1 MRERQHARPRPFQFS
16 CSLPLREREL
26 ELIVSKRAAQCYRRP
41 ISLPNLFERGLENDS
56 VNHSYLLDILAEN
69 SLVHMQSPSV
79 TYEDTYFL
87 RISEFNFWFYIV
99 WIGFSCD
106 GVKSLWSRRSELRSG
121 PRRRLDHEVL
131 APENFGGA
139 PKIRGGFTRPSC
151 RALSCL
157 L

>member
-1 MRERQHARPRPFQFS
+1 MRERQHARSRPFQFS
-16 CSLPLREREL
+16 CSLPLRERKSK
-26 ELIVSKRAAQCYRRP
+26 LIVSKRAAQCCRRP
-41 ISLPNLFERGLENDS
+41 FSPRNLFERGLGNDS
-56 VNHSYLLDILAEN
+56 VNHSYLLGILAEN
-69 SLVHMQSPSV
+69 SLMHMQSQLA

-87 RISEFNFWFYIV
+87 RISKFNFWFYMV
-99 WIGFSCD
+99 WDWFLLPRRE
-106 GVKSLWSRRSELRSG
+106 KLWSRRSELRSG

-139 PKIRGGFTRPSC
+139 PKIRGGFTTPSC